1 MINWFMVIGEPDS
14 FSFESV
20 SSEFTCFP
28 SEFLE
33 RFLRM
38 NCLWSIYTQ
47 ETNTR
52 LYTSYYRI
60 YCISIDNLGNQG
72 LFWSS
77 IQHLSAQNIVRR
89 NCEIPSKQINLHS
102 STGKDKCVTG
112 ISERDT
118 GDSLTQSEDFSWSK
132 SSAQIIR
139 AAIIADF
146 TCTEGESF

>member
-1 MINWFMVIGEPDS
+1 MVIGEPDS

-20 SSEFTCFP
+20 SSEFTRFF

-33 RFLRM
+33 RFFGM

-52 LYTSYYRI
+52 LYTSNCGI
-60 YCISIDNLGNQG
+60 YCISIDNLGNQS

-77 IQHLSAQNIVRR
+77 IKHLSTQDIVRR

-102 STGKDKCVTG
+102 STGKDKCVSG

-118 GDSLTQSEDFSWSK
+118 GDSLTQSEGFSWSK

-139 AAIIADF
+139 TAIIADF
-146 TCTEGESF
+146 TCAEGESF